1 MRTCPRCKEEMPVLS
16 KICPA
21 CGYFDEND
29 EESYNPTEFANILEK
44 ILFEIKRIP
53 EPSFLKGMS
62 QLTFIIYPLLTII
75 MLVCALISEAGVFW
89 IVCAL
94 FLILSIVA
102 LVKKG
107 KGTLGN
113 DKFNKQFKEE
123 KHAFEYYQRIAI
135 RDFGKSKEVSKLVG
149 EIEGIILDIEQ
160 KRKKASARNML
171 IWAVILVVVVLLAS
185 GGTFQMDRALNK
197 VETVVDDAIQQ
208 GNESWKNAI
217 EELKGMSDTDLGVEQ
232 KRIDITQTILEANAP
247 EAAEDFFLTYCMGK
261 RMDIDAATLIVNYY
275 KDKGETEKASQ
286 FLERCTKMRYSSDL
300 KKLKKLVE

>member
-149 EIEGIILDIEQ
+149 EIEGMILDIEQ

-300 KKLKKLVE
+300 KKLKKLI